1 MVKIV
6 VIGGLTADPDLR
18 STPSGKSVCQFTV
31 ASNRRWKNADG
42 DKVTD
47 YYRINT
53 WSGLADTCAKYLA
66 RGKKVAVV
74 GEFQPRTYEGK
85 DGKPHISLD
94 VQADEVEFLSPREDT
109 QKDTVSETPAP
120 ADPNTFTDISSDDIP
135 F

>member
-74 GEFQPRTYEGK
+74 GEFQPRTYKGK
-85 DGKPHISLD
+85 DNEMHISLD
-94 VQADEVEFLSPREDT
+94 VQADEVEFLSPREDATKEAST
-109 QKDTVSETPAP
+109 QAPAP
-120 ADPNTFTDISSDDIP
+120 ADPNTFQDISSDDIP